1 MKYLRPKLPLVGYG
15 WEKIQRTVNTELEMN
30 LCHLRST
37 NSVNYVAIMLLLGK
51 PR

>member
-1 MKYLRPKLPLVGYG
+1 MDRK
-15 WEKIQRTVNTELEMN
+15 KISVQLDTELEMN
-30 LCHLRST
+30 LCHQRST